1 MRILTKPDLDNAILL
16 EELIIIMENFGIK
29 DTVKLQRPLTGQSE
43 KRKSSQGMNPL
54 IDLQSM
60 DEKSIKIIAKLMLA
74 MMELNLSLHEFFD
87 GVIYE

>member
-1 MRILTKPDLDNAILL
+1 
-16 EELIIIMENFGIK
+16 MENFGIQENAK
-29 DTVKLQRPLTGQSE
+29 QRPPTGQSD

>member
-1 MRILTKPDLDNAILL
+1 
-16 EELIIIMENFGIK
+16 MENFGIQENG
-29 DTVKLQRPLTGQSE
+29 KLQRPPTGQSD

-54 IDLQSM
+54 IDLQSL